1 MAFFDDKIECSDGS
15 KKRVHVRGDKGASD
29 RNIYVNGS
37 SSGYRLG
44 NGNNKI
50 YTTSGREASSASIKD
65 FAKQSLWPLNI
76 RKPSECLAFLLNLL
90 YYLYN
95 AMTQY
100 NNVLFQWL
108 KTQLFSDLLFQ
119 MY

>member
-1 MAFFDDKIECSDGS
+1 MAFFDRNIECSDGS

-50 YTTSGREASSASIKD
+50 YTTSGREVSSASIQD

-76 RKPSECLAFLLNLL
+76 KNQA
-90 YYLYN
+90 N
-95 AMTQY
+95 AW
-100 NNVLFQWL
+100 LFYWIYCIICI
-108 KTQLFSDLLFQ
+108 
-119 MY
+119 M